1 MAKQNIN
8 VGAIPNDKSGD
19 TLRSSNIKINSNF
32 DELYD
37 IVSDVVVKVTS
48 ASQLASI
55 DSNKIYRI
63 QGNVNLGS
71 MSIEV
76 PAGGINLIGD
86 GTRLSTLSSSTNSY
100 TMFTSPIGGSGDVF
114 INSLDIQVTGTG
126 SQVFD
131 LTDTDGTHALETDAV
146 NYTGCT
152 SRGEL
157 TDYRQVLETNL
168 GLFGGTP
175 ELTLSGTMNGIRSV
189 VAIARGL
196 SNLTALYKEGTSLSI
211 TGRFITDFNC
221 DLPTTGAFCDFQ
233 DSDFVT
239 DESFELKDARF
250 TRNSIINA
258 ADTGIISNMTA
269 DSVKAKW
276 NNNVGIKNTFK
287 YLEARCTA
295 EVLTSIVAAN
305 TYYPLAGTFTLNS
318 GVHFDMPANGEFRAL
333 TGQGTYR
340 IQAELEIV
348 GTTTEEIDI
357 KITKSTDDGSTWPT
371 EVNHIRRQVNNFVG
385 SRDVAFFP
393 INFIVDLNEGD
404 RIRFEVENA
413 TTPASTNDVTL
424 GLDSFI
430 IISGGY

>member
-1 MAKQNIN
+1 MAKQPIDI
-8 VGAIPNDKSGD
+8 GAAPNDGSGD
-19 TLRSSNIKINSNF
+19 TLRSAFIKTNENF
-32 DELYD
+32 DELYLKHFD
-37 IVSDVVVKVTS
+37 TVVVVKSVS
-48 ASQLASI
+48 DLASI
-55 DSNKIYRI
+55 DSTKVYLLD
-63 QGNVNLGS
+63 GELDLGS
-71 MSIEV
+71 TTIEV
-76 PAGGINLIGD
+76 PVGGMNIAGY
-86 GTRLSTLSSSTNSY
+86 GTRISRLTSSENSY
-100 TMFTSPIGGSGDVF
+100 TMFTSPVGGSGDLF
-114 INSLDIQVTGTG
+114 IQGIDLVVTGTG
-126 SQVFD
+126 SKVFD
-131 LTDTDGTHALETDAV
+131 LTDVDGTHAVELEAV

-157 TDYRQVLETNL
+157 TDYRQLLESNL

-189 VAIARGL
+189 VAISRGL

-221 DLPTTGAFCDFQ
+221 DLPATGAFCDFQ
-233 DSDFVT
+233 ASNFTT
-239 DESFELKDARF
+239 DESFEIKDARF
-250 TRNSIINA
+250 TRSGLIDA
-258 ADTGIISNMTA
+258 TDTGIISNITA
-269 DSVKAKW
+269 DSVKSKW
-276 NNNVGIKNTFK
+276 NNTVGLKNTVK
-287 YLEARCTA
+287 YLESRCTA

-333 TGQGTYR
+333 TGQATYK

-348 GTTTEEIDI
+348 GTSTEEIDI

-371 EVNHIRRQVNNFVG
+371 EVNHIRRQINNFVG

-404 RIRFEVENA
+404 RVRFEVENA

-430 IISGGY
+430 IISGS